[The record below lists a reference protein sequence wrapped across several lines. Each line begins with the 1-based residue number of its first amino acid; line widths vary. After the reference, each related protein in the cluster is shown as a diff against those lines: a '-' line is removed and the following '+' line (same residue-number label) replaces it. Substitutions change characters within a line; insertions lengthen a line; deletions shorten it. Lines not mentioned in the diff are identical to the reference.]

1 MSQPVA
7 KFPLWD
13 YSGVV
18 SEEATPMSGHHYR
31 QLPLLPEANMTA
43 IANWSEE
50 TDAEHGEVF
59 TRRWVVDL
67 ILDMAGYTT
76 EADLASMTVVEPSC
90 GGGAFISAIVER
102 LLISAQEHGHSFDA
116 LAGSVR
122 AFDLLRHN
130 VEISRKAA
138 EAALLSAGCET
149 AQAASLAES
158 WIHSADFLLEEHE
171 ERSADFVFGNPPYIR
186 LEDVP
191 TEASDEYRRRWP
203 TMKGRADIFVGFY
216 EKSLG
221 LLKPEGK
228 LAFICADRWMRNQ
241 YGGALRSLIADRYA
255 VDSVVVMHD
264 VDAFEEQVS
273 AYPAITVIRNG
284 QQKAAKVVEA
294 NGQLDEASASSLAP
308 WVASPRRKAP
318 SSHAFEAAK
327 LPTWFDGPGLWPSGS
342 PQNLELLAELERRFK
357 PLENPATGT
366 RVGIGIATGCD
377 DVYLR
382 DDQPD
387 VEPERLLPIVK
398 SGDITSGS
406 IEWSGT
412 SLVNPWNDEGLV
424 DLDEYP
430 KLAKYLDRNKKRVK
444 ERHVA
449 KKNPGNWH
457 RTIDRVTPGLIDR
470 PKLLLPD
477 MKAAAH
483 PVLDPGGFYPHHN
496 LYYIVSDTWDLEV
509 LGGLL
514 LSDFAN
520 LFVGSYCVKMRGGTY
535 RFQAQYLRKIRIP
548 RQQDLSA
555 SDISELV
562 LAFRNRDRLAATDV
576 ASQLYEATSS
586 PRSHRHRVP

>member
-7 KFPLWD
+7 KFPLRD

-102 LLISAQEHGHSFDA
+102 LLISAKEQGHSFDA
-116 LAGSVR
+116 LGGSVR

-138 EAALLSAGCET
+138 EAALLSAGCEP
-149 AQAASLAES
+149 AQATSLASS
-158 WIHSADFLLEEHE
+158 WIHSADFLLEDHE
-171 ERSADFVFGNPPYIR
+171 ERSADFVIGNPPYIR

-191 TEASDEYRRRWP
+191 TEVSDEYRRRWP
-203 TMKGRADIFVGFY
+203 TMKGRADIFIGFY
-216 EKSLG
+216 EKGLG

-255 VDSVVVMHD
+255 MDSVLVMHD

-273 AYPAITVIRNG
+273 AYPAITVLRNG
-284 QQKAAKVVEA
+284 QQRAAKVVEA
-294 NGQLDEASASSLAP
+294 NGLLDEASASSLAP
-308 WVASPRRKAP
+308 WVTSPRRKAP
-318 SSHAFEAAK
+318 SSPAFEAAK

-342 PQNLELLAELERRFK
+342 PQNLELLADLERRFE

-366 RVGIGIATGCD
+366 RVGIGVATGCD

-382 DDQPD
+382 DDQTD

-424 DLDEYP
+424 DLAEYP
-430 KLAKYLDRNKKRVK
+430 KLADYLNQNKKRIR

-449 KKNPGNWH
+449 KKNPGNWF
-457 RTIDRVTPGLIDR
+457 RTIDRVTPMLVDR

-477 MKAAAH
+477 IKAAAH
-483 PVLDPGGFYPHHN
+483 PVLDTGGYYPHHN
-496 LYYIVSDTWDLEV
+496 LYYIVSDSWDLEV

-520 LFVGSYCVKMRGGTY
+520 LFVGAYCVKMRGGTY
-535 RFQAQYLRKIRIP
+535 RFQAQYLRTIRVPDPKKIKP
-548 RQQDLSA
+548 VHALA
-555 SDISELV
+555 LV
-562 LAFRNRDRLAATDV
+562 DAFRARDNRAANSTARKV
-576 ASQLYEATSS
+576 YGL
-586 PRSHRHRVP
+586 